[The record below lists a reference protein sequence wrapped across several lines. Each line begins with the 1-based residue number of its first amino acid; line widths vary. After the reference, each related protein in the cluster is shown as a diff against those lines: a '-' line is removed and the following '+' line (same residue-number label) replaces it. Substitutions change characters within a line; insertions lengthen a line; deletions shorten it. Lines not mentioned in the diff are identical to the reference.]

1 MDSIDRKTINA
12 AEAKVADGIYTTGE
26 KLTLTVQ
33 EREIARIAS
42 RDGLCWQEAEL
53 VYRRRHRKEVSSP
66 VTVVVLDSSPSFF
79 PMRL

>member
-12 AEAKVADGIYTTGE
+12 AEAKVDDGIYTTGE

-42 RDGLCWQEAEL
+42 RDGLSWHEAEL
-53 VYRRRHRKEVSSP
+53 VYRRGHKKAV
-66 VTVVVLDSSPSFF
+66 
-79 PMRL
+79 